1 MRLFLLMAKLGQEKL
16 TLWKAIL
23 TKPIN
28 QVTEVMQRLLSSIQT
43 HRTLELHN
51 DQFKSFG
58 IRSSIN
64 EQKRESILLF
74 MYHFCKSTMRRS
86 MIF

>member
-16 TLWKAIL
+16 TLWKGIL

-28 QVTEVMQRLLSSIQT
+28 QVTEVMLKLLSSIPT